1 MNTPQVDWS
10 KLDAAL
16 QEIKQTD
23 PRPGPEWF
31 TVAEYMQQP
40 GVNVKHCQAAKRLR
54 DLIDAGV
61 VEQRIVS
68 GRGYYRLID

>member
-31 TVAEYMQQP
+31 TVAEYMRQP
-40 GVNVKHCQAAKRLR
+40 GVNVRYNQAARRLR
-54 DLIDAGV
+54 ELHASGGV
-61 VEQRIVS
+61 ERQIVS
-68 GRGYYRLID
+68 GTVYYRLID